1 MSEQLNMYSFTG
13 KIDPSNLLKIEHYQN
28 TQFFTVVSLGV
39 NIEESNRFDSLRSNK
54 ESIIKMWFE
63 EMFRRVTKRWFLE
76 VTQKYEFHVSFK
88 EQ

>member
-39 NIEESNRFDSLRSNK
+39 NIEDSNRFDSLRSNK
-54 ESIIKMWFE
+54 ESIIKM
-63 EMFRRVTKRWFLE
+63 
-76 VTQKYEFHVSFK
+76 
-88 EQ
+88 